1 MTVHTGVYTI
11 GTLAEV
17 TGCTSP
23 TIRYYEEIG
32 LLPKANRRPSGQR
45 FYDQSDV
52 RRLTFIRRC
61 RDFGFPIEQVHEL
74 VKLADSAERDCIA
87 ARDLAQARLDDVR
100 LKLTELQALERSL
113 VEFVDTCAKQCAG
126 GPGSQC
132 VVLGEL
138 ALAQPKRC
146 CG

>member
-1 MTVHTGVYTI
+1 V
-11 GTLAEV
+11 EP
-17 TGCTSP
+17 TSASGP
-23 TIRYYEEIG
+23 TQTSGYVRFRAAARVVADIECAS
-32 LLPKANRRPSGQR
+32 PKANRRPSRQP

-100 LKLTELQALERSL
+100 LSWPSCR
-113 VEFVDTCAKQCAG
+113 
-126 GPGSQC
+126 
-132 VVLGEL
+132 
-138 ALAQPKRC
+138 R
-146 CG
+146 